1 MDTNENNKQI
11 WRDIIIECAKVYN
24 THRSNL
30 LAFVRHNKRNRKNIA
45 LLLLTKQIL
54 SNLRAVFELS
64 KISYQN
70 DGSIFLKQ
78 PVGLLLRN
86 CLTDAITGLYLLSRD
101 GKATDKALD
110 LLNHEYV
117 SAKLFQF
124 EVYRDKIKFANFD
137 DEFAEHMYTLTLE
150 DNFIDHYDL
159 NPKTEEIT
167 PLNER
172 HIWKGSKPSDFIPD
186 GPAVNPQIKTMHE
199 SLSSDSQFGYCSDSL
214 YAYYRYFSQWEHFSE
229 YGAGD
234 ALANFGEDNIKFP
247 LVFTHIKTALDY
259 ILRPDLYNNP
269 VTGH

>member
-1 MDTNENNKQI
+1 METKEPNKLA

-30 LAFVRHNKRNRKNIA
+30 LVFVKQNKKNRKNIA

-78 PVGLLLRN
+78 PIGLLLRN
-86 CLTDAITGLYLLSRD
+86 CLSDAITGLYFLSLD
-101 GKATDKALD
+101 DKTTDKALD
-110 LLNHEYV
+110 LLNHDYA

-159 NPKTEEIT
+159 NNQTEEIK

-172 HIWKGSKPSDFIPD
+172 HIWKGSKPSDYIPD
-186 GPAVNPQIKTMHE
+186 GPTVNPQIKSMHDA
-199 SLSSDSQFGYCSDSL
+199 LSSDLDLGSCSDSL

-229 YGAGD
+229 YGVGD
-234 ALANFGEDNIKFP
+234 AMANFGEDNIKFSM
-247 LVFTHIKTALDY
+247 VFTHIKTSLDY
-259 ILRPDLYNNP
+259 ILKPGLYSPATN
-269 VTGH
+269 H